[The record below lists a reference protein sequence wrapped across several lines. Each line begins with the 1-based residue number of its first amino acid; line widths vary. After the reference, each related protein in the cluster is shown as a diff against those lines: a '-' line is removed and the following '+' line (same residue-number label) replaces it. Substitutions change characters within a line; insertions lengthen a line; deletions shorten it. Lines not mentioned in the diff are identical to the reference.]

1 MTQQG
6 TSGTF
11 SEIDHR
17 SRFEKR
23 KAPGDDFSS

>member
-1 MTQQG
+1 MTHQG

-11 SEIDHR
+11 IEIDHR

-23 KAPGDDFSS
+23 KAPGDEFIS